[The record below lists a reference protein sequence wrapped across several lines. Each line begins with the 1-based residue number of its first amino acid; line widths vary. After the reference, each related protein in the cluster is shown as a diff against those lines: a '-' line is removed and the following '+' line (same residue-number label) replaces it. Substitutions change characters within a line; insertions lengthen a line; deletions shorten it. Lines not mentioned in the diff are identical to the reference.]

1 MLSTYFLWCRYQ
13 IRVLLLRLR
22 GTYIRIYELYVIEV
36 LEAMKSLKSCTIMK
50 CVCSLAEAVVVGG
63 KLSICS
69 CHCAPL
75 QLCLFSRSVST
86 ILNLHS
92 WGDGLKSIVQE
103 CLSFSFRL
111 ICWSVV
117 TPSALFQA
125 AIHPSPKIML
135 APHPPCPSVCMLVR
149 DCWCGRPASNQT
161 LITDLHV

>member
-1 MLSTYFLWCRYQ
+1 MLSTHFLWCKYQ
-13 IRVLLLRLR
+13 IRVVLFRLH
-22 GTYIRIYELYVIEV
+22 GTYIRIYELYVKEV
-36 LEAMKSLKSCTIMK
+36 VEAMKSLKSCTIMK
-50 CVCSLAEAVVVGG
+50 YVWPLAVAVVVGG
-63 KLSICS
+63 KPSICI

-75 QLCLFSRSVST
+75 QLCLFSHSVST

-92 WGDGLKSIVQE
+92 WGDGLKSTVQE

-125 AIHPSPKIML
+125 AIHPSSKTML
-135 APHPPCPSVCMLVR
+135 VLHPPCPSLCMLVR